1 MKKAKTRQP
10 YSAATTVQADASR
23 PAQSTAFTFGEAM
36 PVMSRAEIL
45 DYAELVTINGWY
57 EPPVSWAG
65 LSKVFRS
72 GTHHAS
78 AIYFK
83 RNVLASTFIP
93 HRLMSRDSFRR
104 WALDFMIFGN
114 GYQVAVKNRLG
125 GVLRYDP
132 APAKYV
138 RRCADLM
145 NYVQTNGWST
155 VHEFETGTVQHLLEP
170 DVNQEIY
177 GLPEYLGSLHAA
189 MLNES
194 STLFRRRY
202 YENGSHAGF
211 ILYLTDDKAGQG
223 DIDALR
229 EALKSAKGPG
239 NFRNLFYYAPGG
251 NKDGM
256 QLIPVSEVAAKD
268 EFFNIKN
275 ITRDD
280 LLAAHRVPPQL
291 LGIVPSNTGGFGAA
305 DTAARVFGRNEIE
318 PLQAQFM
325 SFNEW
330 AGEEVVRFNPYV
342 VDGADAKKT

>member
-1 MKKAKTRQP
+1 M
-10 YSAATTVQADASR
+10 
-23 PAQSTAFTFGEAM
+23 
-36 PVMSRAEIL
+36 
-45 DYAELVTINGWY
+45 
-57 EPPVSWAG
+57 
-65 LSKVFRS
+65 
-72 GTHHAS
+72 
-78 AIYFK
+78 
-83 RNVLASTFIP
+83 
-93 HRLMSRDSFRR
+93 
-104 WALDFMIFGN
+104 
-114 GYQVAVKNRLG
+114 
-125 GVLRYDP
+125 
-132 APAKYV
+132 
-138 RRCADLM
+138 
-145 NYVQTNGWST
+145 
-155 VHEFETGTVQHLLEP
+155 HEFEAGSVHHLIEP
-170 DVNQEIY
+170 DVNQEVY
-177 GLPEYLGSLHAA
+177 GVPEYLGSLQAA

-239 NFRNLFYYAPGG
+239 NFRNRFYYASGG

-291 LGIVPSNTGGFGAA
+291 LGIVPSNTGGFGTA

-318 PLQAQFM
+318 PLQAQFLA
-325 SFNEW
+325 FNEW
-330 AGEEVVRFNPYV
+330 AGEEIVTFAPYTV
-342 VDGADAKKT
+342 EPAATA

>member
-1 MKKAKTRQP
+1 
-10 YSAATTVQADASR
+10 
-23 PAQSTAFTFGEAM
+23 
-36 PVMSRAEIL
+36 
-45 DYAELVTINGWY
+45 
-57 EPPVSWAG
+57 
-65 LSKVFRS
+65 
-72 GTHHAS
+72 
-78 AIYFK
+78 
-83 RNVLASTFIP
+83 
-93 HRLMSRDSFRR
+93 
-104 WALDFMIFGN
+104 
-114 GYQVAVKNRLG
+114 
-125 GVLRYDP
+125 
-132 APAKYV
+132 
-138 RRCADLM
+138 
-145 NYVQTNGWST
+145 
-155 VHEFETGTVQHLLEP
+155 
-170 DVNQEIY
+170 
-177 GLPEYLGSLHAA
+177 

-280 LLAAHRVPPQL
+280 LLAAYRVPPQL

-318 PLQAQFM
+318 PLQAQFVA
-325 SFNEW
+325 FND
-330 AGEEVVRFNPYV
+330 GHIMRFFAPHRPV
-342 VDGADAKKT
+342 G